1 MTQTPPARPVLG
13 PGSRVLGVMSGDRR
27 PEPQDPKPKSRRWRA
42 LLALALLTS
51 APIHAADV
59 RFLELAAREEFA
71 AGTLDGVAVG
81 PLGTLSLADRS
92 ERVSGVE
99 EPFLLSA
106 ARHPQGWVLGTGND
120 GKVLLVDRQGEVR
133 ELFDADE
140 PEVFA
145 VWADADGT
153 VFAAT
158 SPRGK
163 VYRIAGG
170 ETEESLAAGEV
181 EEYFD
186 PEETYIWALARA
198 ADGALLVATG
208 TEGRLYRVTGDGEG
222 EVVFDSE
229 DHHVRCLLA
238 LADGR
243 VLLGTAGEGQIVE
256 LADGRARTLYDA
268 QQPEVV
274 AFAEA
279 ADGVVYAAAIAS
291 EASVVD
297 AARAA
302 GSLPQG
308 RRTQTQGRQQE
319 EPEEP
324 GEEDG
329 EEDKESGEGEVT
341 VVVTTSE
348 GSAPVATKGAQG
360 PRSVILRIER
370 NGFAR
375 EVETLDEPTVYS
387 LLWARDRLWIGTGL
401 EGQLFSLRDD
411 HLVLEKDVDERQLVA
426 LVADDPGPA
435 FATTNAAALYRV
447 TGVSERQGEYTSAA
461 LDARQA
467 SRFGELR
474 WEGEMPRGSS
484 LAFSARSGMSS
495 EPDSTWSAWSSP
507 QEGNGL
513 SLSAIPPG
521 RYVQWRVRVR
531 AADGRS
537 PEIRRVTVSYLH
549 ENLPPRI
556 RALEVLEAG
565 VAVLYRGNAG
575 RDDVFEAWRPEEDGI
590 FSGLRSAS
598 GDSDRPRRARRP
610 GFRSLVWSAEDPNG
624 DDLRFR
630 LSFRR
635 EEAGDDWLVM
645 AEGLKDPWFSF
656 DSTALPDGWYRVRLQ
671 ARDRPFDDEGGN
683 PGLETERVSVP
694 VLVDNTVPRQVDVKA
709 ADGVL
714 EVAVEDASSPLRRA
728 RFSVD
733 AQHWEPAEAADG
745 LVDGLAETI
754 RVPLPE
760 SGSLLLLQV
769 EDAARNLI
777 TFDLSRWLS

>member
-1 MTQTPPARPVLG
+1 MT
-13 PGSRVLGVMSGDRR
+13 GVFDI
-27 PEPQDPKPKSRRWRA
+27 RWGA
-42 LLALALLTS
+42 VLALTFLAG
-51 APIHAADV
+51 APSHAADV
-59 RFLELAAREEFA
+59 RFLELAAREELA

-106 ARHPQGWVLGTGND
+106 ARHPQGWVVGTGNE
-120 GKVLLVDRQGEVR
+120 GKVLLIDRQGEVR

-145 VWADADGT
+145 VWADADGM
-153 VFAAT
+153 VFAGT

-163 VYRIAGG
+163 VYRIAG
-170 ETEESLAAGEV
+170 GEV

-229 DHHVRCLLA
+229 DHHVRSLLA

-268 QQPEVV
+268 EQPEIV

-279 ADGVVYAAAIAS
+279 PDGVVYAAAIAS

-308 RRTQTQGRQQE
+308 RQPQTQGRQQE
-319 EPEEP
+319 EPDEP
-324 GEEDG
+324 GEEG
-329 EEDKESGEGEVT
+329 EEGEESSEGEVT

-348 GSAPVATKGAQG
+348 GSAPVATKGTQG

-495 EPDSTWSAWSSP
+495 DPDSTWSAWSSP

-513 SLSAIPPG
+513 SLSVIPPG
-521 RYVQWRVRVR
+521 RYVQWRVRFR

-537 PEIRRVTVSYLH
+537 PEIRRVTVSYRH
-549 ENLPPRI
+549 QNLPPRI

-565 VAVLYRGNAG
+565 VALLYPGSAG

-590 FSGLRSAS
+590 FSGLRGAS
-598 GDSDRPRRARRP
+598 GDSDRPRRAHRS
-610 GFRSLVWSAEDPNG
+610 GFRSLVWSAEDPNA
-624 DDLRFR
+624 DDLYFR

-645 AEGLKDPWFSF
+645 AEGLEDPWFSF

-671 ARDRPFDDEGGN
+671 ARDRPFDAEGGN

-694 VLVDNTVPRQVDVKA
+694 VLVDNTVPRQADVKA

-714 EVAVEDASSPLRRA
+714 EVAVEDAWSPLRRA

-733 AQHWEPAEAADG
+733 ARRWEPAEAADG
-745 LVDGLAETI
+745 LVDGLAEI
-754 RVPLPE
+754 LRVPLPE
-760 SGSLLLLQV
+760 NGSLLLLQV
-769 EDAARNLI
+769 EDAARNLT
-777 TFDLSRWLS
+777 TFDLSRWLP